1 MAEGARRFYDTP
13 INARSSCNNCCKNI
27 ASVMIMH
34 HDSVMYDGVSGMN
47 QTARYEKL
55 AVWLRSHEQEMF
67 ALLERVVSTESG
79 SYFKPGVDRVCEIFR
94 EFFDQAGIETE
105 IYHQESHGN
114 CLRADIA
121 GSGGVDT
128 PHVLLLGHM
137 DTVFPEGTLA
147 NWPYRVEDGVAY
159 GPGVADM
166 KAGLV
171 MNAFVARAF
180 HECGGN
186 VSRIRVF
193 FTGDEEIA
201 SPCSRHLTVEMAR
214 GAGTVLN
221 AEPGRPTG
229 NVVVERKG
237 AIFVDFEVEGVAAHA
252 GVAHEKGASAIE
264 ALARK
269 VMALHALTDR
279 TTGVTTNVGIIEGGV
294 SVNTVA
300 PFAKGRLDVRY
311 PKGTDEAALQQRI
324 SAIIE
329 EASPACT
336 CGRITHEG
344 RFLPLFQTDESKM
357 LLDDYCRAAQALG
370 VSVKGESTGGSA
382 DSGLTAAAGAPTL
395 CATGPVGGNVHTN
408 KEYCELRTL
417 VPRAEICA
425 ATILMRDEQYV

>member
-1 MAEGARRFYDTP
+1 M
-13 INARSSCNNCCKNI
+13 KQI
-27 ASVMIMH
+27 A
-34 HDSVMYDGVSGMN
+34 G
-47 QTARYEKL
+47 YEKL
-55 AVWLRSHEQEMF
+55 AAWLRSHEQEMF
-67 ALLERVVSTESG
+67 DLLERVVNTESG
-79 SYFKPGVDRVCEIFR
+79 SYHKQGVDQVGELFR
-94 EFFDQAGIETE
+94 AFFDEAGIQTTL
-105 IYHQESHGN
+105 YRQESHGN
-114 CLRADIA
+114 CLRADIP
-121 GSGGVDT
+121 GSGGEQT

-147 NWPYRVEDGVAY
+147 QWPYRVQDGIAY

-180 HECGGN
+180 FECGGN
-186 VSRIRVF
+186 VAPIRVF

-201 SPCSRHLTVEMAR
+201 SPSSRSLTIDMAR

-237 AIFVDFEVEGVAAHA
+237 AMFVDFEVEGVAAHA

-269 VMALHALTDR
+269 VVALHALTDR
-279 TTGVTTNVGIIEGGV
+279 STGVTTNVGTIEGGV

-300 PFAKGRLDVRY
+300 PFARGRLDVRY
-311 PKGTDEAALQQRI
+311 PKGIDEDRLQRQI
-324 SAIIE
+324 ASIIE
-329 EASPACT
+329 EAAPACT

-344 RFLPLFQTDESKM
+344 RFLPLFQTDESRM
-357 LLDDYCRAAQALG
+357 LLDDYARAAQQLG

-395 CATGPVGGNVHTN
+395 CATGPVGGNVHTR
-408 KEYCELRTL
+408 KEYCDLRTL
-417 VPRAEICA
+417 VTRAEICA
-425 ATILMRDEQYV
+425 MTILARDALYLP

>member
-1 MAEGARRFYDTP
+1 
-13 INARSSCNNCCKNI
+13 
-27 ASVMIMH
+27 
-34 HDSVMYDGVSGMN
+34 MN
-47 QTARYEKL
+47 
-55 AVWLRSHEQEMF
+55 
-67 ALLERVVSTESG
+67 TESG
-79 SYFKPGVDRVCEIFR
+79 SYHKPGVDQVCELFR
-94 EFFDQAGIETE
+94 AFFHEAGIETTV
-105 IYHQESHGN
+105 YPQDAHGN

-121 GSGGVDT
+121 GSGGVDI

-137 DTVFPEGTLA
+137 DTVFPKGTLA
-147 NWPYRVEDGVAY
+147 DWPYRVEDGVAY

-186 VSRIRVF
+186 FAPIRVF

-201 SPCSRHLTVEMAR
+201 SPSSRHLTVEMAH

-237 AIFVDFEVEGVAAHA
+237 AMFVDFEVEGIAAHA

-269 VMALHALTDR
+269 IVALHALTDR
-279 TTGVTTNVGIIEGGV
+279 ATGVTTNVGLIEGGV

-311 PKGTDEAALQQRI
+311 PKGTDEGALQR
-324 SAIIE
+324 
-329 EASPACT
+329 T
-336 CGRITHEG
+336 VIT
-344 RFLPLFQTDESKM
+344 
-357 LLDDYCRAAQALG
+357 
-370 VSVKGESTGGSA
+370 
-382 DSGLTAAAGAPTL
+382 GLHVWSHYA
-395 CATGPVGGNVHTN
+395 
-408 KEYCELRTL
+408 
-417 VPRAEICA
+417 
-425 ATILMRDEQYV
+425 

>member
-1 MAEGARRFYDTP
+1 M
-13 INARSSCNNCCKNI
+13 KQI
-27 ASVMIMH
+27 A
-34 HDSVMYDGVSGMN
+34 G
-47 QTARYEKL
+47 YEKL
-55 AVWLRSHEQEMF
+55 AAWLRSHEQEMF
-67 ALLERVVSTESG
+67 DLLERVVNIESG
-79 SYFKPGVDRVCEIFR
+79 SYHKQGVDQVGELFR
-94 EFFDQAGIETE
+94 AFFDEAGIQTTL
-105 IYHQESHGN
+105 YRQESHGN
-114 CLRADIA
+114 CLRADIP
-121 GSGGVDT
+121 GSGGEQT

-147 NWPYRVEDGVAY
+147 QWPYRVQDGIAY

-180 HECGGN
+180 FECGGN
-186 VSRIRVF
+186 VAPIRVF

-201 SPCSRHLTVEMAR
+201 SPSSRSLTIEMAR

-237 AIFVDFEVEGVAAHA
+237 AMFVDFEVEGVAAHA

-269 VMALHALTDR
+269 VVALHALTDR
-279 TTGVTTNVGIIEGGV
+279 HSGVTTNVGTIEGGV

-300 PFAKGRLDVRY
+300 PFARGRLDVRY
-311 PKGTDEAALQQRI
+311 PKGIDEDRLQRQI
-324 SAIIE
+324 ASIIE
-329 EASPACT
+329 EAAPACT

-344 RFLPLFQTDESKM
+344 RFLPLFQTDESRM
-357 LLDDYCRAAQALG
+357 LLDDYARAAQQLG

-395 CATGPVGGNVHTN
+395 CATGPVGGNVHTR
-408 KEYCELRTL
+408 KEYCDLRTL
-417 VPRAEICA
+417 VTRAEICA
-425 ATILMRDEQYV
+425 MTILARDELYLP

>member
-1 MAEGARRFYDTP
+1 M
-13 INARSSCNNCCKNI
+13 KQI
-27 ASVMIMH
+27 A
-34 HDSVMYDGVSGMN
+34 G
-47 QTARYEKL
+47 YEKL
-55 AVWLRSHEQEMF
+55 AAWLRSHEQEMF
-67 ALLERVVSTESG
+67 DLLERVVNIESG
-79 SYFKPGVDRVCEIFR
+79 SYHKQGVDQVGELFR
-94 EFFDQAGIETE
+94 AFFDEAGIQTTL
-105 IYHQESHGN
+105 YRQESHGN
-114 CLRADIA
+114 CLRADIP
-121 GSGGVDT
+121 GSGGEQT

-147 NWPYRVEDGVAY
+147 QWPYRVQDGIAY

-180 HECGGN
+180 FECGGN
-186 VSRIRVF
+186 VAPIRVF

-201 SPCSRHLTVEMAR
+201 SPSSRNLTIEMAR

-237 AIFVDFEVEGVAAHA
+237 AMFVDFEVEGVAAHA

-269 VMALHALTDR
+269 VVALHALTDR
-279 TTGVTTNVGIIEGGV
+279 HSGVTTNVGTIEGGV

-300 PFAKGRLDVRY
+300 PFARGRLDVRY
-311 PKGTDEAALQQRI
+311 PKGIDEDRLQRQI
-324 SAIIE
+324 ASIIE
-329 EASPACT
+329 EAAPACT

-344 RFLPLFQTDESKM
+344 RFLPLFQTDESRM
-357 LLDDYCRAAQALG
+357 LLDDYARAAQQLG

-395 CATGPVGGNVHTN
+395 CATGPVGGNVHTR
-408 KEYCELRTL
+408 KEYCDLRTL
-417 VPRAEICA
+417 VTRAEISA
-425 ATILMRDEQYV
+425 MTILARDELYLP